1 MEGDKS
7 PSSSPRNGS
16 ETPPRKDT
24 GSSPEVPGTPKKQK
38 KQGSPITDIPA
49 NNTSTP
55 AGVRDKDGKRNHVH
69 SSSKETSRERSR
81 SRSVVQNKNE
91 KDSVDK
97 VTRLESQM
105 DAVFGILKKIAES
118 KGNAKI
124 RKDNLGQGNSSD
136 EEGEYIDEASSEE
149 EIDFLQSNQPSLLR
163 QKAPHKME
171 SSRMSMPVKSWTLE
185 DEGPGTSRDSR
196 HRNQTSRGVKRQAEE
211 DLGLSPK
218 RSRSASYVTMGL
230 PAIRDSKV

>member
-1 MEGDKS
+1 M
-7 PSSSPRNGS
+7 
-16 ETPPRKDT
+16 
-24 GSSPEVPGTPKKQK
+24 PGTPQKQK

-149 EIDFLQSNQPSLLR
+149 EIDFLQSNQPSL
-163 QKAPHKME
+163 
-171 SSRMSMPVKSWTLE
+171 
-185 DEGPGTSRDSR
+185 
-196 HRNQTSRGVKRQAEE
+196 
-211 DLGLSPK
+211 
-218 RSRSASYVTMGL
+218 
-230 PAIRDSKV
+230 